1 MAVVL
6 AVRCRKSAPPEGRVL
21 IRADGVTVTDRDL
34 TLMLEGT
41 DWNQL
46 PDAQKAMLFEEW
58 KGRVALYLAARD
70 AGFMDRPE
78 VRRKARLMELFFYA
92 NEYLHDVLGPV
103 QVTDAEL
110 EAFMDSVGDLLQQEA
125 DLWVVFLEDTLTLP
139 DVRRLMERP
148 MSSRLRE
155 RRLQEVAGAFYQYLS
170 GTNLGEWVL
179 TTLPD
184 SLWGAFRQ
192 VERGKV
198 YGPFHLED
206 SWVLV
211 RLDRVR
217 RTTDH
222 PFTQE
227 HLRGF
232 LEERKRTRRVDSLI
246 HAFEQTYHLDTLVWT
261 GG

>member
-1 MAVVL
+1 MGVG
-6 AVRCRKSAPPEGRVL
+6 CRKAPAPKGRVL
-21 IRADGVTVTDRDL
+21 IRADGITLTDHDL
-34 TLMLEGT
+34 SLMLEGT
-41 DWNQL
+41 RWEQL
-46 PDAQKAMLFEEW
+46 PASQKALLFEEW
-58 KGRVALYLAARD
+58 KGRVAVYLAARD
-70 AGFMDRPE
+70 AGFLDRPE

-103 QVTDAEL
+103 RVSDAEL

-139 DVRRLMERP
+139 DVRRWLERP
-148 MSSRLRE
+148 MAPQLRE
-155 RRLQEVAGAFYQYLS
+155 RRLQEVAGAFYQHLE

-184 SLWGAFRQ
+184 SLWGMFRE
-192 VERGKV
+192 VRRGKV
-198 YGPFHLED
+198 YGPFRLED

-211 RLDRVR
+211 RLDRVH
-217 RTTDH
+217 RTQEN
-222 PFTQE
+222 PFTWE

-232 LEERKRTRRVDSLI
+232 LEERKRSRRVDSLI
-246 HAFEQTYHLDTLVWT
+246 RAFERTYHLDTLVWT